1 MNIVAIVHIKKTLPA
16 LKASGLWKISL
27 LVVLVIV
34 FSQLLVQYAKQVMYI
49 VTLHIIFALTAGHI
63 GEVTTLENRDKDMI
77 KAMDFIKSYCKDI
90 NECLNCPMYDNC
102 HSSDDNKRFPY
113 FWYIPEV

>member
-1 MNIVAIVHIKKTLPA
+1 MN
-16 LKASGLWKISL
+16 
-27 LVVLVIV
+27 
-34 FSQLLVQYAKQVMYI
+34 Q
-49 VTLHIIFALTAGHI
+49 
-63 GEVTTLENRDKDMI
+63 RDKEMI

-102 HSSDDNKRFPY
+102 HSSDDNKKFPY